1 MAGQCRQKKGEQ
13 ATQVE
18 RLFYQL
24 VHIGG
29 FRAA

>member
-1 MAGQCRQKKGEQ
+1 MTNPYRQKKGEQ
-13 ATQVE
+13 AAQVE
-18 RLFYQL
+18 WLFYQL